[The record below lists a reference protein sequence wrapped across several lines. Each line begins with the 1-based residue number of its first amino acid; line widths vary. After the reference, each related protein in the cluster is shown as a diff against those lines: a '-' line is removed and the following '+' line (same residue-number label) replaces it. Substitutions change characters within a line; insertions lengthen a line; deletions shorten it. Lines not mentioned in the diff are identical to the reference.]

1 VSELRR
7 APLVAALLLGTL
19 GMSGS
24 GCARPDAGRTS
35 TSLADSLYHAGRM
48 QLARQEYRAAS
59 ETLGKA
65 SATYP
70 ESGAAGEAAY
80 WRAVSLYELGDR
92 DALDEALEAVESLRR
107 DPAAV
112 SRALVGHLSS
122 RLCRRLAEL
131 DPSAA
136 NAVSACGGAV
146 TRSAITPCNG
156 DSGQERASAVAALV
170 AAEAPGA
177 WQALRGFVTDTACAP
192 ELRRQ
197 ALALTTEFPSDTV
210 LEVVLAV
217 SRDGSERVATRAISL
232 LGEAWDP
239 RAVERLAEVA
249 REGGDPGMRDRALSA
264 LQESPAPGARAH
276 LRTLADGGGELKAPA
291 IEAIADNPRGP
302 DDIAYLRELLPRVPV
317 EQQERIIR
325 SLGERASTDRERE
338 WVLGV
343 ASNAAYPGA
352 VRREALQTIGETRP
366 GMAAL
371 IAYYDRPAAAPLR
384 SELLRIFRSEGEGPG
399 RRKLAGVAEND
410 PDPELRLQAARLLR
424 RALAEDSEND

>member
-1 VSELRR
+1 MSELKR

-19 GMSGS
+19 VMSGS
-24 GCARPDAGRTS
+24 GCARPDAERTS
-35 TSLADSLYHAGRM
+35 TSLADSLYRAGRV

-59 ETLGKA
+59 QTLGEA
-65 SATYP
+65 SARHP
-70 ESGAAGEAAY
+70 EAGAAGEAAY
-80 WRAVSLYELGDR
+80 WRAVALYEVGDR
-92 DALDEALEAVESLRR
+92 DALDEAFEAVESLQR
-107 DPAAV
+107 DPVAV

-122 RLCRRLAEL
+122 RLCRGLAEL

-136 NAVSACGGAV
+136 NAASACGGAV

-156 DSGQERASAVAALV
+156 DAGQERASAVAALV

-177 WQALRGFVTDTACAP
+177 WQALREFVTDTACAP

-197 ALALTTEFPSDTV
+197 ALALTTEFPSDTA
-210 LEVVLAV
+210 LEVVLAA

-232 LGEAWDP
+232 LGEARDP
-239 RAVERLAEVA
+239 RAVERLAEAA
-249 REGGDPGMRDRALSA
+249 RDGDPGMRDRALSA

-276 LRTLADGGGELKAPA
+276 LRTLAEGSGELKAPA

-302 DDIAYLRELLPRVPV
+302 DDVAYLRGLLPRVAV

-325 SLGERASTDRERE
+325 SLGEHARTDQERE

-371 IAYYDRPAAAPLR
+371 IAYYDRPEATPLR
-384 SELLRIFRSEGEGPG
+384 SELLRIFRSEGEQPG
-399 RRKLAGVAEND
+399 RRKLAEVAEND

-424 RALAEDSEND
+424 RALAEDAVND

>member
-1 VSELRR
+1 MSEPTR
-7 APLVAALLLGTL
+7 APLVAALLLGAL
-19 GMSGS
+19 MMNES

-35 TSLADSLYHAGRM
+35 TSLADSLYRAGRL

-59 ETLGKA
+59 QTLGEA
-65 SATYP
+65 SARHP
-70 ESGAAGEAAY
+70 QAGAAGEAAY
-80 WRAVSLYELGDR
+80 WRAVALYELGDR
-92 DALDEALEAVESLRR
+92 DALDEAFEAVESLGR

-112 SRALVGHLSS
+112 APALVGHLSS

-136 NAVSACGGAV
+136 NAASACGGAV
-146 TRSAITPCNG
+146 TRSAVTPCNG
-156 DSGQERASAVAALV
+156 DAGRERASAVAALV

-177 WQALRGFVTDTACAP
+177 WQALREFVTDTACAP

-217 SRDGSERVATRAISL
+217 SRDGSQRVATRAISL
-232 LGEAWDP
+232 LGEARDP

-249 REGGDPGMRDRALSA
+249 REGEGPGVRDRALSA

-276 LRTLADGGGELKAPA
+276 LRTLADGSGELKAPA

-302 DDIAYLRELLPRVPV
+302 DDIAYLRELLSRVPAQ
-317 EQQERIIR
+317 QQERIIR
-325 SLGERASTDRERE
+325 SLGEHASTDEERE

-343 ASNAAYPGA
+343 ASNAAYPDG

-366 GMAAL
+366 GMDAL
-371 IAYYDRPAAAPLR
+371 IEYYDRPEAAPLR
-384 SELLRIFRSEGEGPG
+384 SVLLRIFRSEGEQPG

-424 RALAEDSEND
+424 QARAEDAEND